1 MRHPKLFFILSIF
14 IFQLAYADSH
24 GDITT
29 QLVIRTPNDWSGTQ
43 LPPYLSS
50 APEVTLMHY
59 TIPPNAVLPIHLHP
73 AINAAYVISGEVT
86 VVKVDGGEKTFR
98 KGEAIVET
106 VNTWHY
112 GANKGSLPT
121 ELIVFMP
128 PPKISH
134 WRSKETKAKSL

>member
-1 MRHPKLFFILSIF
+1 MMKYPKLLFVLSVF
-14 IFQLAYADSH
+14 VFQWAYADSH

-29 QLVIRTPNDWSGTQ
+29 QLVMRTPNDWSGTQ
-43 LPPYLSS
+43 LPPYLTS
-50 APEVTLMHY
+50 APEVALMRY
-59 TIPPNAVLPIHLHP
+59 TIPPNAVLPIHIHP

-112 GANKGSLPT
+112 GANKGSEPT
-121 ELIVFMP
+121 ELIVFYAT
-128 PPKISH
+128 
-134 WRSKETKAKSL
+134 TKDQPLAIRKPAP

>member
-1 MRHPKLFFILSIF
+1 MIKNSKLIFALSIF

-29 QLVIRTPNDWSGTQ
+29 ELVIRTSNDWSGTQ

-50 APEVTLMHY
+50 APEVALMRY
-59 TIPPNAVLPIHLHP
+59 TIPPNAVLPIHMHP
-73 AINAAYVISGEVT
+73 AINAAYVMSGEVT

-106 VNTWHY
+106 VNTWHF
-112 GANKGSLPT
+112 GANKGSEPT
-121 ELIVFMP
+121 ELIVFYAT
-128 PPKISH
+128 
-134 WRSKETKAKSL
+134 TKGQPLAIKKPAP